1 MTSPIHTLTMEKME
15 VGLALEE
22 GDEGE
27 APVVPL
33 VLPSAPPP
41 SLHPPPPPPPFSAVP
56 AAPPPPV
63 LPPILPPPPL
73 PPVCTGCASEKT
85 WTVPLWLEAAS
96 HSQPRERA
104 SEKTVAGS
112 APRRSSYMCEQVW
125 DGIKYDRTAAPAC
138 VNRCESA
145 GRGRLDET
153 RCRSEAHLTP
163 FKTSRS
169 TSQLRAGLTQA
180 A

>member
-1 MTSPIHTLTMEKME
+1 MEKME

-33 VLPSAPPP
+33 VLPSAPP

-63 LPPILPPPPL
+63 LPPVLPPPPL
-73 PPVCTGCASEKT
+73 PPVCTGCASAKT

-125 DGIKYDRTAAPAC
+125 DALSMTVPP
-138 VNRCESA
+138 
-145 GRGRLDET
+145 RLCLLKGVKARDVGVWT
-153 RCRSEAHLTP
+153 RQYVGQKHISLRSKPLHPEAHP
-163 FKTSRS
+163 SFEP
-169 TSQLRAGLTQA
+169 G
-180 A
+180 